1 MAFEEISWSTQRP
14 SSAQITLNRI
24 LNFGVFYISLLW
36 WVFFDNHIDELLSV
50 LGDQLE
56 ALLVYRSGQTV
67 AEHVQ
72 CLLYLCLIGLVLPHD
87 CDFSILLSCS
97 HLDA

>member
-1 MAFEEISWSTQRP
+1 MEAISWSTQRP
-14 SSAQITLNRI
+14 SSAQITLSRI
-24 LNFGVFYISLLW
+24 LNFSRCYFCLLW

-50 LGDQLE
+50 LGHQLE

-72 CLLYLCLIGLVLPHD
+72 GLLDLCLVGLVLRND
-87 CDFSILLSCS
+87 CKNVILSSDL